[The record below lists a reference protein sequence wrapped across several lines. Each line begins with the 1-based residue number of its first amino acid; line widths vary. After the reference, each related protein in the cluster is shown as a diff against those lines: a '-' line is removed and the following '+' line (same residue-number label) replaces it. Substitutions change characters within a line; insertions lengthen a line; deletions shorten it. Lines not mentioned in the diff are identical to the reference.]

1 MPPILFIVWL
11 LCKKSFFVLTFHR
24 LFNGLKYSV
33 TTVEAFPFPYKCF
46 ELCSPL
52 ESIAHH
58 PAVRFFIKLE
68 LQVSYCEIS
77 MSLIS
82 LATEKERELLDA
94 LEPPA
99 NEASMKMPPMSLETM
114 MATLL
119 PSIPSTQRIPK
130 SQKDVDRKHLSEEA
144 IQVLSK
150 LPDLSFMQAK
160 VLMFPLK
167 DIASN

>member
-1 MPPILFIVWL
+1 ML
-11 LCKKSFFVLTFHR
+11 
-24 LFNGLKYSV
+24 
-33 TTVEAFPFPYKCF
+33 
-46 ELCSPL
+46 
-52 ESIAHH
+52 
-58 PAVRFFIKLE
+58 
-68 LQVSYCEIS
+68 
-77 MSLIS
+77 LIS

-99 NEASMKMPPMSLETM
+99 NESSMKMPPMSLETM

-119 PSIPSTQRIPK
+119 PSIPSTQLIPK
-130 SQKDVDRKHLSEEA
+130 SQKDVNRKHLSEEA